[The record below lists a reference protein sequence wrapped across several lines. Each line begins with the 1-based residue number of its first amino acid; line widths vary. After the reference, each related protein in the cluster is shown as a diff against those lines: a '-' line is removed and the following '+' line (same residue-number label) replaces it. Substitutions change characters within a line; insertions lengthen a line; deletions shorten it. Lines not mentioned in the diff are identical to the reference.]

1 MIGGMSDLPIPEY
14 DVPSPLDLRRPLT
27 LEQMIADCGAK
38 IANEADEN
46 PDTQVE
52 ILLGTELMME
62 LGLRVLALEVH
73 TGLLPLEEPPNDG
86 AGRPARGV

>member
-27 LEQMIADCGAK
+27 LEQLIADCGAK

-52 ILLGTELMME
+52 ILLGTELIME
-62 LGLRVLALEVH
+62 LGLRILALEAH
-73 TGLLPLEEPPNDG
+73 TGLLPLEEPPKDR
-86 AGRPARGV
+86 AGRPAHGV